1 VERLPTISS
10 GPAIRSESAMT
21 DRFDSDYNL
30 RLLIERMQRLGCSEH
45 EIGVAVREA
54 CEEGKR

>member
-1 VERLPTISS
+1 
-10 GPAIRSESAMT
+10 MT
-21 DRFDSDYNL
+21 DSFDSDYNL